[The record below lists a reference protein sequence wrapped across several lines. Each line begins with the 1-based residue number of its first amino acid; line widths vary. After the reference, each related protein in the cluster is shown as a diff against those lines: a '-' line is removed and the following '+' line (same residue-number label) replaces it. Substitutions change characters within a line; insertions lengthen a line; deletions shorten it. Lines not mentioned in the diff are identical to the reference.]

1 MIHERFDEDHPL
13 TVGIEEEVMVLDP
26 ESFDLAPIA
35 TEIVPDDPRFKLELP
50 AAQLEIVSPPVAN
63 AGEAAR
69 FLARARG
76 DLNGARF
83 ACAGV
88 HPFAAAEGELN
99 AAERYR
105 WAHERYGR
113 IARRQLVFGLQVH
126 VAVRGAERA
135 LAVYNG
141 LRSYLPELLALAAN
155 SPFYLGEDTG
165 LAAVRPKICELLPRQ
180 GVPPIISS
188 WDEYAAALRWA
199 ALPDPRFWW
208 WELRPHPEFG
218 TLEMR
223 VPDAQTT
230 VAEASAV
237 VATVHCLCAWLAERH
252 AAGERLAVAPTW
264 RIEENRWRALRDGVE
279 GELVDLETGDP
290 TPTRQRL
297 EVLIDALCPVAERLG
312 CTVELRR
319 AGELARENGAMRQRK
334 VGLRHV
340 AEWLAERYLEPLPGQ
355 D

>member
-1 MIHERFDEDHPL
+1 M

-26 ESFDLAPIA
+26 ESLDLAPVA
-35 TEIVPDDPRFKLELP
+35 AEILPDDPRFKLELP

-63 AGEAAR
+63 AREAAR
-69 FLARARG
+69 FLADARA
-76 DLNGARF
+76 DLSGARF

-88 HPFAAAEGELN
+88 HPFAAAEGVLN

-105 WAHERYGR
+105 WVQERYGR
-113 IARRQLVFGLQVH
+113 IACRQLVFGLQVH
-126 VAVRGAERA
+126 VAVRGAGRA
-135 LAVYNG
+135 LAVYNA

-155 SPFYLGEDTG
+155 SPYYLGEDTG

-188 WDEYAAALRWA
+188 WDEYGAALRWA

-208 WELRPHPEFG
+208 WELRPHPDFG
-218 TLEMR
+218 TLELR
-223 VPDAQTT
+223 VADAQTT

-237 VATVHCLCAWLAERH
+237 VAVVHCLCGWLAERH
-252 AAGERLAVAPTW
+252 AGGERLPVAPTW

-279 GELVDLETGDP
+279 GELVDLETGVE
-290 TPTRQRL
+290 TPTRERL
-297 EVLIDALCPVAERLG
+297 VSLIEALRPTAERLG
-312 CTVELRR
+312 CAVELLR
-319 AGELARENGAMRQRK
+319 ARQLVRENGAIRQRQ
-334 VGLRHV
+334 VGLARV